1 MQTHIIC
8 CSKIF
13 NVIRT
18 IINQQL
24 YYSKAQYRAIYYS
37 QKHVR
42 KKTFSEDICKSTFYI
57 HKKAA
62 KVEKNP
68 ILKTVQ
74 KIDIPLTA
82 NYVIQQQ
89 VRSLL
94 AGVHVPEM
102 YIFGGFAALKSFVI
116 CVTFLRIVS
125 RRQMEWNDKITK
137 KLITRRDF
145 SSYL

>member
-24 YYSKAQYRAIYYS
+24 YYSRAIYYS

-82 NYVIQQQ
+82 NYVIQ
-89 VRSLL
+89 
-94 AGVHVPEM
+94 
-102 YIFGGFAALKSFVI
+102 
-116 CVTFLRIVS
+116 
-125 RRQMEWNDKITK
+125 
-137 KLITRRDF
+137 
-145 SSYL
+145 